1 MEGATFSLRRPLT
14 YVKCHTPIF
23 VPTVGKSINF
33 TDTLTPKNVSPDRDV
48 QLWYQDNGVLMVT
61 KNGTEVLIP
70 MANVSNM
77 VFAKV

>member
-1 MEGATFSLRRPLT
+1 MSNVGSPRALT

-33 TDTLTPKNVSPDRDV
+33 TDTLVPKGLSADRDI
-48 QLWYQDNGVLMVT
+48 QLWYQDNGVRMVT

-70 MANVSNM
+70 MANISNM
-77 VFAKV
+77 VFSKDQ